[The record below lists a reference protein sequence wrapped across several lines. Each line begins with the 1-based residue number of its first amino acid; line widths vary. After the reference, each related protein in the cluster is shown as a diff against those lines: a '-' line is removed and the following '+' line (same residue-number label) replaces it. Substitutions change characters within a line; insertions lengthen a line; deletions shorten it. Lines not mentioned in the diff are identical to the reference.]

1 MTARSTL
8 AVDLHCGYCA
18 ERRKL
23 NVLLERIMASDTLK
37 ASLEELKALFGEPSQ
52 VTLGAAVFCD
62 PIAEVVQGG
71 ASSTEEKPGPQT
83 GNPEV
88 EVPLCSDEQLES
100 YAKGR
105 YEYFAGD
112 AWANFGAENWLA
124 TWNRVY
130 QRVSRQGAKILDE
143 LKDIEEPS
151 TNLAA
156 SQLTENHDE
165 PDRARDALAQVF
177 DSEEI
182 LKLHLYQVGDTEAI
196 TGVLIAAVS
205 AQDAIALVFLMD

>member
-1 MTARSTL
+1 M
-8 AVDLHCGYCA
+8 
-18 ERRKL
+18 K
-23 NVLLERIMASDTLK
+23 MASEVLK
-37 ASLEELKALFGEPSQ
+37 TAIDELTALFGEPSQ

-62 PIAEVVQGG
+62 PITDVLRGG
-71 ASSTEEKPGPQT
+71 ASSTEANQESEFDH
-83 GNPEV
+83 PENGV
-88 EVPLCSDEQLES
+88 FSCSDEQLES
-100 YAKGR
+100 YAKGK
-105 YEYFAGD
+105 YEFFAGD

-130 QRVSRQGAKILDE
+130 QRVSQHGGKILEE
-143 LKDIEEPS
+143 LKAIEEPA

-165 PDRARDALAQVF
+165 PDRARDALANVF

-182 LKLHLYQVGDTEAI
+182 LKLHLYQIGDTEAI

-205 AQDAIALVFLMD
+205 AEEFVALVFLMD

>member
-1 MTARSTL
+1 
-8 AVDLHCGYCA
+8 
-18 ERRKL
+18 
-23 NVLLERIMASDTLK
+23 MAPDTLK
-37 ASLEELKALFGEPSQ
+37 NALEELKALFGGPSQ

-62 PIAEVVQGG
+62 PIKEVVRGG
-71 ASSTEEKPGPQT
+71 SSSTENKPDVPLADQPQS
-83 GNPEV
+83 EV
-88 EVPLCSDEQLES
+88 SLCSDEQLES
-100 YAKGR
+100 YAKRR

-112 AWANFGAENWLA
+112 AWENFGAENWLA

-130 QRVSRQGAKILDE
+130 QRDSQQGGEILDE
-143 LKDIEEPS
+143 LKKIEEPA

-165 PDRARDALAQVF
+165 PDRARDALSQVF